1 MGAAAV
7 LIPALLQGMLGAAQ
21 YFGGRKMA
29 KTPTPAYQIP
39 QAVNQAV
46 DTQRRYAQ
54 GEMPGMSA
62 MRQAQSQTT
71 ANAFENLGK
80 FGMID
85 PNTASSIYGQ
95 ERGVLGDIGLA
106 GTRYELGEKD
116 KYLNALGILAGEQNK
131 QWNWNIGQ
139 PFERKMA
146 DASSLMG
153 AGIQNVWGGVSSAG
167 DYMMQRE
174 MLESLDYEVPSMFGN
189 MFNKEQTNFNYNPLE
204 AIYKNNWI
212 KQYLNKNE

>member
-29 KTPTPAYQIP
+29 KTPTPQYQIP
-39 QAVNQAV
+39 QAVNQIV

-62 MRQAQSQTT
+62 MRQAQGQTT

-116 KYLNALGILAGEQNK
+116 KYLNALGALAGEQNK

-174 MLESLDYEVPSMFGN
+174 MMKGLGYEVPSFFGN
-189 MFNKEQTNFNYNPLE
+189 MFNKEQRNYNYNPLG

-212 KQYLNKNE
+212 PNYLKKD